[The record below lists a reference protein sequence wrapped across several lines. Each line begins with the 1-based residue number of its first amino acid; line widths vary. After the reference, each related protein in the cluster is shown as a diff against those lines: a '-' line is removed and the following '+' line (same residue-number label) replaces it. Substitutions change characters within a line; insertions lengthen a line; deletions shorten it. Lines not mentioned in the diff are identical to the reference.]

1 MPRSR
6 DRNLTCPN
14 GHNFEADQLATS
26 DDEIVCPECGSQI
39 AIVNVSP
46 SSDSETPVAA
56 KSLWDVMAHS
66 SADAPAASDSAAESE
81 SQPTPDSAETDVDD
95 VSFLA
100 TETAQEDQSEA
111 HERPRGLWA
120 MMGATDPETISE
132 SEPAKSDTEFSAS
145 SEDAPTGDDTD
156 SYDDSDDDAEEGSHD
171 DEEGDSDDGLTSEFD
186 DEGESDDD
194 FQLADDD
201 EEDGWEVDS
210 PLHDFDAADRS
221 ISSQDAPT
229 DSLDQQGLPQGTGAV
244 VAGILSVLLSG
255 LNLLPSF
262 AATIPATFA
271 GAYALLLGYQTLG
284 SNRRQRKSAPGLL
297 APVGMLLG
305 LVGIFAGPGYLNQ
318 LGESWRNRSTR
329 EVIESNLGSINKAL
343 HDYAIEKGHFPAGGT
358 FTIDE
363 DGLEVGMHSWMTSL
377 LPYLG
382 HMEVYDEID
391 QSRAWNDNAN
401 AAPMSRQISTFLI
414 PAVEHEPTGR
424 GFATTHYAGVGGVIQ
439 TDQGLQSLGI
449 FDKNS
454 AVRVEHITDGNS
466 QTIIAGEIATAL
478 PGWGDP
484 ENWRTIE
491 GPLNQRLSSF
501 GNAAGTGAH
510 FLRADGS
517 VRFYSN
523 KTSPDVLQRLATRDA
538 DD

>member
-14 GHNFEADQLATS
+14 GHKFEADQLATS
-26 DDEIVCPECGSQI
+26 DSEIVCPECGAEVAFDSH
-39 AIVNVSP
+39 SP
-46 SSDSETPVAA
+46 ASDSASPGSA
-56 KSLWDVMAHS
+56 KSLWDVMGHS
-66 SADAPAASDSAAESE
+66 IAGAPSAPDSATQPDSQSTTDSAA
-81 SQPTPDSAETDVDD
+81 DD
-95 VSFLA
+95 VSLS
-100 TETAQEDQSEA
+100 EIESSHEDQPEA

-120 MMGATDPETISE
+120 MMGATSPETT
-132 SEPAKSDTEFSAS
+132 SEPAASDAEFSAATEAAMTGNES
-145 SEDAPTGDDTD
+145 KSDAK
-156 SYDDSDDDAEEGSHD
+156 SNDDAEEGSYD
-171 DEEGDSDDGLTSEFD
+171 NKEGDSDDGLTSEFD
-186 DEGESDDD
+186 NEGDSDDD
-194 FQLADDD
+194 FELADDD
-201 EEDGWEVDS
+201 EEDGWDVDS
-210 PLHDFDAADRS
+210 PLHDLDAADRS
-221 ISSQDAPT
+221 ISSQDAQT
-229 DSLDQQGLPQGTGAV
+229 DSSDQKGLPQGTGAV
-244 VAGILSVLLSG
+244 LAGILSVLLSG

-262 AATIPATFA
+262 AATIPAPLL

-284 SNRRQRKSAPGLL
+284 SNRRQRKSAPALL
-297 APVGMLLG
+297 APIGMLLG
-305 LVGIFAGPGYLNQ
+305 LVGIFAGPAYLNA

-329 EVIESNLGSINKAL
+329 EVIEANLGSINKAL

-358 FTIDE
+358 FAVDE
-363 DGLEVGMHSWMTSL
+363 DGMEIGMHSWMTSL

-382 HMEVYDEID
+382 HMDVYDEID
-391 QSRAWNDNAN
+391 QSSAWNDAAN
-401 AAPMSRQISTFLI
+401 AAAMSRQISTFLI

-424 GFATTHYAGVGGVIQ
+424 GFATTHYAGVGGVTQ

-449 FDKNS
+449 FDKDS
-454 AVRVEHITDGNS
+454 AVRVEDITDGAS

-517 VRFYSN
+517 VRFFSN
-523 KTSPDVLQRLATRDA
+523 KTSPEVLQRLATRDA